1 MTKNQKIIL
10 LILLFIATATTLFSF
25 HPIAQDLYYHNF
37 ADKRALF
44 GINNFGDV
52 VSNIPYILVGI
63 LGFLVTLRF
72 RKDNTKFANKVE
84 IIPFL
89 VAFFGIFLVGFG
101 SGYYHLNPNNHTLVW
116 DRLPMTIGFMAI
128 FSIIISERINLKAG
142 FYLLP
147 LFLVLGI
154 VSIIYWNYTENS
166 GQGDLRPYVLVQF
179 FPLLAIPLIIYLFPA
194 KYSGTRYLGEVILW
208 YIVAKIL
215 EYFDGQIF
223 ELTQHLV
230 SGHSLKHLASAVATY
245 ALVRYVRF
253 RKNITYTKSHL

>member
-10 LILLFIATATTLFSF
+10 LLLLFIAIAMTLFSF
-25 HPIAQDLYYHNF
+25 HPIAQDLHYHNF

-44 GINNFGDV
+44 GINNFGDA

-72 RKDNTKFANKVE
+72 RNDSTKFANKVE
-84 IIPFL
+84 TIPFL
-89 VAFFGIFLVGFG
+89 LAFFGIFLVGFG

-142 FYLLP
+142 LYLLP
-147 LFLVLGI
+147 LFLALGI
-154 VSIIYWNYTENS
+154 ASIIYWNYTES
-166 GQGDLRPYVLVQF
+166 FGQGDLRPYVLVQF

-194 KYSGTRYLGEVILW
+194 KYSGTRYLGEIIFW
-208 YIVAKIL
+208 YVVAKIL
-215 EYFDGQIF
+215 EYFDWQIF
-223 ELTQHLV
+223 DLTHHLV
-230 SGHSLKHLASAVATY
+230 SGHSLKHLASAIATY
-245 ALVRYVRF
+245 ALVRYVKF
-253 RKNITYTKSHL
+253 RHISPS